1 MNILH
6 YYRIK
11 HLITKFIERKNDF
24 SKVKLER
31 PHVPFHIN
39 VLLNPKKGSKQFYTI
54 LCCDDFERPNNE
66 KKWPLELNVQLHS
79 EFWRTSYKI
88 CFKAVLDNSY
98 IWFQYRTLHRIL
110 GTQDHSHKLNLSE
123 SFTCGIC
130 GQQHENITHLFARC
144 QIVLDLW
151 KNITKWFELTLF
163 IKIKLNEL
171 DFIFGYQKHD
181 ENV

>member
-1 MNILH
+1 M
-6 YYRIK
+6 
-11 HLITKFIERKNDF
+11 
-24 SKVKLER
+24 
-31 PHVPFHIN
+31 
-39 VLLNPKKGSKQFYTI
+39 
-54 LCCDDFERPNNE
+54 
-66 KKWPLELNVQLHS
+66 
-79 EFWRTSYKI
+79 I

-110 GTQDHSHKLNLSE
+110 GTQDHLYKLNLSE

-130 GQQHENITHLFARC
+130 GQQPQNITHLFARC

-151 KNITKWFELTLF
+151 KNITKWFELKLS

-181 ENV
+181 ENFWSLNFILLITRSYIFHYSKYKHDVNIYHLQNLIKEKYLEQHTLSKLNNTQHIFSKKWLTWKSLQTDVRQ